1 MLGKL
6 IKYDMKALNRFLILI
21 HGFLL
26 FAALLVRFFLTGRV
40 LVETPKDGTLL
51 GLSFLLFFL
60 IIMSVSFGTFIVIAV
75 RFYKNLFSD
84 EGYLTRT
91 LPVTS
96 GQHLLSK
103 TIAGSIWA
111 SLDMILLLA
120 SFYIISA
127 TPFVVDAFNS
137 NKDLILRELGVTGK
151 YAGVSMGAITA
162 GTIFFLVISAITS
175 VITIYAS
182 IILGQL
188 FSGHRIL
195 GAVVSYFA
203 LTTVVS
209 VISFAVMAIYG
220 LFSDTFLIASS
231 SAPPADFNFIA
242 YMIDLLKVTT
252 VLSVAVDVVLY
263 ILSYYIMKKKINLI

>member
-1 MLGKL
+1 
-6 IKYDMKALNRFLILI
+6 MKSLNRFLILI

-40 LVETPKDGTLL
+40 LVETPKNGTLL

-60 IIMSVSFGTFIVIAV
+60 IIMGVSFGTFIVITV

-103 TIAGSIWA
+103 TIAGSIWG

-137 NKDLILRELGVTGK
+137 NKDQILRELGVTGK
-151 YAGVSMGAITA
+151 YAGVSLGAIVA
-162 GTIFFLVISAITS
+162 GLLFFLIISAITS
-175 VITIYAS
+175 VLTIYVS

-209 VISFAVMAIYG
+209 VISFVVMVIYG
-220 LFSDTFLIASS
+220 SFSDTFLIASS

-242 YMIDLLKVTT
+242 YMIDILKVTT
-252 VLSVAVDVVLY
+252 VLSLVVDVVFY

>member
-6 IKYDMKALNRFLILI
+6 IKYDMKALNRFLIII
-21 HGFLL
+21 HGFLI

-40 LVETPKDGTLL
+40 LAGTPKDGTLL

-60 IIMSVSFGTFIVIAV
+60 IIMGVSFGTFIVIAV

-103 TIAGSIWA
+103 TIAGSIWG
-111 SLDMILLLA
+111 SLDMVLLLV
-120 SFYIISA
+120 SFYIVAA
-127 TPFVVDAFNS
+127 TPFVVSSFNS
-137 NKDLILRELGVTGK
+137 NKDLILREFGFTGK
-151 YAGVSMGAITA
+151 YAGVSMGTILA
-162 GTIFFLVISAITS
+162 GLVLFLIFSAISS

-182 IILGQL
+182 VVFGQL

-195 GAVVSYFA
+195 GSVVSYFA
-203 LTTVVS
+203 LTTAIS
-209 VISFAVMAIYG
+209 VISFAVMAVYG
-220 LFSDTFLIASS
+220 MFSESLLMAKSG
-231 SAPPADFNFIA
+231 AAPADFNFIA
-242 YMIDLLKVTT
+242 YMIDILKITVILTLLI
-252 VLSVAVDVVLY
+252 DVILY
-263 ILSYYIMKKKINLI
+263 IVSYYIMKKKINLI

>member
-26 FAALLVRFFLTGRV
+26 FAALLVR
-40 LVETPKDGTLL
+40 
-51 GLSFLLFFL
+51 SFLLFFL

-203 LTTVVS
+203 LTTIVS

>member
-137 NKDLILRELGVTGK
+137 NKDLILRELGGDWQICRCLYGRYYSRDDFLPGHQRHHQRNHDLCFHYTRAAILRPSYPWSRGFLFCSYHGRIRHILCRHGNLWIVLGYVPDRK
-151 YAGVSMGAITA
+151 QFRPAGR
-162 GTIFFLVISAITS
+162 L
-175 VITIYAS
+175 
-182 IILGQL
+182 
-188 FSGHRIL
+188 
-195 GAVVSYFA
+195 
-203 LTTVVS
+203 
-209 VISFAVMAIYG
+209 
-220 LFSDTFLIASS
+220 
-231 SAPPADFNFIA
+231 
-242 YMIDLLKVTT
+242 
-252 VLSVAVDVVLY
+252 
-263 ILSYYIMKKKINLI
+263 